1 MLLQGNN
8 EKVRMGNAFLQKQ
21 LPLFTSGVMCN
32 EGLIDCCTLKPQTS
46 SLGKKKEPRW
56 YRPHQILAY
65 VSFLHY
71 DITLYACHR
80 S

>member
-46 SLGKKKEPRW
+46 SLGKKERAKVVPA
-56 YRPHQILAY
+56 PSNISVCVVFAL
-65 VSFLHY
+65 
-71 DITLYACHR
+71 
-80 S
+80 